1 MFSIDKLLKLDK
13 NLFEKQRLFFGI
25 LLVCMGMYL
34 IWDNIRRIIES
45 YIDPGIYMVIV
56 NFTGTAPQIIVGIA
70 ITVVGVRLVIGK
82 REERDR
88 DD

>member
-45 YIDPGIYMVIV
+45 YIDPVYTYGYNVRGTCSHSDIYEKGGTGGI
-56 NFTGTAPQIIVGIA
+56 
-70 ITVVGVRLVIGK
+70 
-82 REERDR
+82 
-88 DD
+88 